1 MCITLCTTDFSYT
14 MHATHGNVRNP
25 GFSGVVCAKQKHRS
39 RGVFVFEGFGSK
51 TRVVGLDVI
60 SPDTA
65 RNLSAPLDG
74 SGTVSCA

>member
-1 MCITLCTTDFSYT
+1 MQRTVTSAAPDFPGLC
-14 MHATHGNVRNP
+14 AQ
-25 GFSGVVCAKQKHRS
+25 KQKHRF

-65 RNLSAPLDG
+65 RNLNAPLDG